1 MKNLTYEQALQRL
14 AAYCSR
20 TERCVSDIRRKML
33 VWDISGDEQNRII
46 QRLTQEKFLD
56 ESRYCRAF
64 VNDKFKY
71 SRWGIYKIKYELKKK
86 QIPAHLIAE
95 ALEGIDSEE
104 NQELLHQ
111 LLSQKMKVVKGRN
124 GYEVKQKLMRF
135 ALGRGFSPD
144 EIEKALSSIGHAQW
158 NADDET
164 G

>member
-1 MKNLTYEQALQRL
+1 MKSLTYEQALQRL

-20 TERCVSDIRRKML
+20 TERCVFDVRRKML
-33 VWDISGDEQNRII
+33 AWDISGDEQNRII

-86 QIPAHLIAE
+86 QIPVHLIAE

-104 NQELLHQ
+104 NQEQLQQ
-111 LLSQKMKVVKGRN
+111 LLSQKMKMVKGRN
-124 GYEVKQKLMRF
+124 GYEIRQKLMRF

-144 EIEKALSSIGHAQW
+144 EIEKAISSIGHTQW
-158 NADDET
+158 NTDDET